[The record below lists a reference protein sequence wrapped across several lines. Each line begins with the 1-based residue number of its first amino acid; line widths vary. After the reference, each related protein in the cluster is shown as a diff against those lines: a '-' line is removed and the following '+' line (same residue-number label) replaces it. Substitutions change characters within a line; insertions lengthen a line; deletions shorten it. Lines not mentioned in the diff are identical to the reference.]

1 MQVPALVALPHRVLK
16 LMLHVE
22 QPDAGRGGEKQS
34 RKVHEQERLDADKP
48 CERSDDDGNREI
60 GCHRTG
66 PGLPTIA
73 HEADR
78 EPLLQKKQIGRSDP
92 EHDQRVA
99 VKTVFQTTPPGKGPV
114 FAHCQRIEIAGTAA
128 IEVAGGGMMSRMRRR
143 QQS

>member
-1 MQVPALVALPHRVLK
+1 MQVPALVALPRRMLE

-22 QPDAGRGGEKQS
+22 QPYASRGGEE
-34 RKVHEQERLDADKP
+34 RDREMHEKERLDADKP

-60 GCHRTG
+60 GCHCAG

-78 EPLLQKKQIGRSDP
+78 EPLLQKKQIGWPDP

-114 FAHCQRIEIAGTAA
+114 FAHCQRIEITDAAA
-128 IEVAGGGMMSRMRRR
+128 IEV
-143 QQS
+143 